1 MLVRQTLLASITFRA
16 GRQAYCKGIKIIM
29 KGKGLSQQIKIKGK
43 KKKKPFQERNAS
55 LIQAHEQLKFDFSS

>member
-1 MLVRQTLLASITFRA
+1 
-16 GRQAYCKGIKIIM
+16 M

-55 LIQAHEQLKFDFSS
+55 LIQAHEQLKFDFFLPSFLLSNPDESPPHAYSA